1 MQRAGVV
8 IAIVALPAPGYGL
21 ELGHAID
28 ACLDAGGCRGGG
40 ACAFLEPDGRPS
52 TASQSR

>member
-52 TASQSR
+52 TAPQSR